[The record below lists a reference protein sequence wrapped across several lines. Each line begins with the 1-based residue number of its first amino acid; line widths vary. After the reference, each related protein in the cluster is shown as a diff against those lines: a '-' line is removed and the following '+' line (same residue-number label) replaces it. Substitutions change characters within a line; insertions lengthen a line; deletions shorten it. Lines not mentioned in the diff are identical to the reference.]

1 MFHRLFKILVP
12 FLFGTVLS
20 FFHSSANAAIS
31 IAILDSDFCPDVNTR
46 LIKIKSVIDVTSSEI
61 SVCNHKNI
69 PLPRYH
75 GQWVLDEFIKN
86 YSGKENLSIT
96 PVKIFNNQ
104 GIQKIEYWQTAIDFI
119 VKNKFDYVLSA
130 SGLKIE
136 KLITIKLPA
145 IWFVASGQITPSI
158 KATDRLFP
166 QELNVSNLYLI
177 GDYHQGNPDL
187 FDQSL
192 LYQDK
197 IKYYFPAGKG
207 EFKGSSKAVAEALGK
222 AISHCGKMLS
232 ACLVKM
238 EIIKRDPILKKD
250 FKTF

>member
-1 MFHRLFKILVP
+1 MI
-12 FLFGTVLS
+12 
-20 FFHSSANAAIS
+20 I
-31 IAILDSDFCPDVNTR
+31 
-46 LIKIKSVIDVTSSEI
+46 IKPVIDVASREKSSCE
-61 SVCNHKNI
+61 HKNI
-69 PLPRYH
+69 PLPQYH

-86 YSGKENLSIT
+86 YSGKEKIIIT
-96 PVKIFNNQ
+96 PVKIFDRQ
-104 GIQKIEYWQTAIDFI
+104 GFQKIEYWQLAIDFVI
-119 VKNKFDYVLSA
+119 KHKFDYVLSA
-130 SGLKIE
+130 SGLKTD
-136 KLITIKLPA
+136 KVVTKKLPA
-145 IWFVASGQITPSI
+145 IWFVASGQTSPSI
-158 KATDRLFP
+158 KISDHLFP

-222 AISHCGKMLS
+222 AISYCGKELVG
-232 ACLVKM
+232 CLNKK

-250 FKTF
+250 FRTF